1 MAKIT
6 AAKQNFTAGELSPR
20 LFGRTDLG
28 RYDNGASTIENFL
41 IQPHG
46 GLTRRPGTRFI
57 RETKDSAKTSRLIPF
72 QFNVEQAYIL
82 EFSEYCF
89 RIYKDGGI
97 IVDGSSN
104 PIEVVHPYAEA
115 QLSGIKF
122 AQTAD
127 VMYLVHPDYAP
138 RKITRTSHTN
148 WTIEEV
154 NLKRGAM
161 GDTNLTDTTITASAR
176 TGTVTLTATGDI
188 FTQSDVGRLV
198 KVHEGFA
205 KISEVHTEMVI
216 SSASGSFV
224 TGNTITGGTSN
235 ETAVCAVDVQTNTQ
249 TFTGNTNNS
258 NIGSTGISV
267 GITSTASSY
276 TTLASR
282 SNNQNSTF
290 PAGTT
295 HVSTNAP
302 HPGATFNN
310 GSNGAFNNSFDNAYG
325 KYSANWIFGGGTYV
339 YHDGNSGTTLTFFR
353 FNAATSN
360 LTFTNTTSGSLTAT
374 INGSSQTIAAGGT
387 YVLTGQ
393 STSNWTLTFDFPTTS
408 KLFLKTVS
416 GIFTIGESITNGSG
430 ASATV
435 DSVNYSNSPTSVSAV
450 VQELANG
457 EVELAPFY
465 QSDTISFH
473 EGDPDATGLE
483 HNDRIQDT
491 AGNFVVE
498 GFKVGQLIKV
508 TGSTSNNFTGLL
520 IVDVTDNVITLAPAE
535 DLVTEGAAAGH
546 TLQGE
551 LNPDNNWQLGA
562 FSQTTGYPR
571 TVAFYEQRLVFGGT
585 ATQPQ
590 TVFFSQSGDFEN
602 FERGTD
608 ADDGLVYTIGSNE
621 VNVIRYLASSR
632 QLLIGTSGGEFVVRA
647 SGFDEPLNPT
657 NTQIKQQTVYGA
669 ADVQPLQVGQ
679 AVLFLQRAERK
690 LRELVFSS
698 DADSYVAPDMTIL
711 AEHVTETGIKEM
723 AYQQEPDSVAWCVL
737 NNGTLACM
745 TYRREEQVVAWHRHS
760 LGGTAVAVES
770 VATIPGTQEDEVYFI
785 VKRTINGATK
795 RYVEYL
801 KNFDFGND
809 VKDSFFVDSGLTY
822 SGSAANTISGLDH
835 LEGQTVS
842 VLADG
847 STHAQKTV
855 SSGAISLD
863 VSASKVHVGLPFT
876 SSIQTLR
883 IDEGSRL
890 GSAQGKIKRISEI
903 TVLLYRSVGLK
914 VGTTDS
920 DLQEISFIDIGST
933 LSTPIPLFTG
943 QKTIEFVGGYDID
956 AQILIKQDQPLPMS
970 LLAIFQTLTVNDV

>member
-57 RETKDSAKTSRLIPF
+57 REIKDSTKVGRLIPF
-72 QFNVEQAYIL
+72 QFNVLQAYIL
-82 EFSEYCF
+82 EFGEYCI
-89 RIYKDGGI
+89 RVYKDGGI
-97 IVDGSSN
+97 IVDDSSN
-104 PIEVVHPYAEA
+104 PIEIVHPYAEA
-115 QLSGIKF
+115 DLPNIKF

-138 RKITRTSHTN
+138 RKLTRTGHTQ
-148 WTIEEV
+148 WTLVEV
-154 NLKRGAM
+154 DLLRGAM
-161 GDTNLTDTTITASAR
+161 GDTNLTETTITASDR
-176 TGTVTLTATGDI
+176 TGTVTLTASADI
-188 FTQSDVGRLV
+188 FTHSDLGRLV

-205 KISEVHTEMVI
+205 KISEVHTEMILTSV
-216 SSASGSFV
+216 SGSIAA
-224 TGNTITGGTSN
+224 GNTITGGTSSK
-235 ETAVCAVDVQTNTQ
+235 TAICVTAAGSNIQ
-249 TFTGNTNNS
+249 TFNGNSDNS

-267 GITSTASSY
+267 DVTTNAANYTNLGTSSAGVSG
-276 TTLASR
+276 
-282 SNNQNSTF
+282 TF

-295 HVSTNAP
+295 HVSTNANSLN
-302 HPGATFNN
+302 GITFNN
-310 GSNGAFNNSFDNAYG
+310 GSNGAFNNSFHAGYG
-325 KYSANWIFGGGTYV
+325 KYSASWIFGGGSFQKTA
-339 YHDGNSGTTLTFFR
+339 SGVLTFWR
-353 FNAATSN
+353 FNAATHN
-360 LTFTNTTSGSLTAT
+360 LVFTNTTSGSLTAT
-374 INGSSQTIAAGGT
+374 INGSSQTIAAGAT
-387 YVLTGQ
+387 YTRNNQ
-393 STSNWTLTFDFPTTS
+393 SSNNWTLVFNFPTS
-408 KLFLKTVS
+408 NNLIVKNLSGLFTV
-416 GIFTIGESITNGSG
+416 GETITNGSG
-430 ASATV
+430 GSATV
-435 DSVNYSNSPTSVSAV
+435 SAITYNNHPRSVSAI
-450 VQELANG
+450 VQPLANG
-457 EVELAPFY
+457 VAELAPFY
-465 QSDTISFH
+465 QGDTISFH
-473 EGDPDATGLE
+473 EGDVDTTGLE
-483 HNDRIQDT
+483 HNDRLEDS

-498 GFKVGQLIKV
+498 GFKVGQLIKI
-508 TGSTSNNFTGLL
+508 TGTTSNNFTGLL
-520 IVDVTDNVITLAPAE
+520 IVAVTDNVITLAPAE
-535 DLVTEGAAAGH
+535 DLATEGAASGH
-546 TLQGE
+546 TIQGE
-551 LNPDNNWQLGA
+551 LNADTNWQLGA
-562 FSQTTGYPR
+562 FSQTTGYPT
-571 TVAFYEQRLVFGGT
+571 TVAFYEQRLVLGGT

-608 ADDGLVYTIGSNE
+608 SDDGLVYTIGSNE
-621 VNVIRYLASSR
+621 VNVIRYMSSSR
-632 QLLIGTSGGEFVVRA
+632 QLLVGTSGGEFVVRA

-657 NTQIKQQTVYGA
+657 NTQIKLQTTYGS

-698 DADSYVAPDMTIL
+698 DADSYVAPDLTIL

-737 NNGTLACM
+737 NDGTLACM
-745 TYRREEQVVAWHRHS
+745 TYRREEQVIAWHRHS

-770 VATIPGTQEDEVYFI
+770 VATIPGLQEDEVYFI

-801 KNFDFGND
+801 KNFDFGTD
-809 VKDSFFVDSGLTY
+809 VKDSFFVDCGLTY
-822 SGSAANTISGLDH
+822 NGSAANTISGLAH
-835 LEGQTVS
+835 LEGQTVN

-863 VSASKVHVGLPFT
+863 VSASKVHVGLPYT
-876 SSIQTLR
+876 SSIKTLR

-890 GSAQGKIKRISEI
+890 GSAQGKLKRISEI

-920 DLQEISFIDIGST
+920 DLQEISFIDIGSS